1 MIYDNIIYG
10 IMLIIWV
17 ISIGLIIDSI
27 KKDKIKSN
35 YMIAYSQ
42 LYNFV
47 TGFFSYIIYFFSVI
61 FFLKFSS
68 NSRGFSSGELIIGV
82 TFPIIIVLMFFIPIN
97 TKCYKKINI
106 SLIKY
111 IILSICTALLG
122 FGTFILLGE
131 LGIVG

>member
-47 TGFFSYIIYFFSVI
+47 TGFFSYIICFFSVI
-61 FFLKFSS
+61 FFLKYSS
-68 NSRGFSSGELIIGV
+68 NSRGFSSCELIIGF
-82 TFPIIIVLMFFIPIN
+82 TFPIIIVLLFFIPIN

-122 FGTFILLGE
+122 FGTFILLGR
-131 LGIVG
+131 LGIVA

>member
-47 TGFFSYIIYFFSVI
+47 TGFFSYIICFFSVI
-61 FFLKFSS
+61 FFLKYSS
-68 NSRGFSSGELIIGV
+68 NSRGFSSGELIIGF
-82 TFPIIIVLMFFIPIN
+82 TFPIIIVLLFFIPIN